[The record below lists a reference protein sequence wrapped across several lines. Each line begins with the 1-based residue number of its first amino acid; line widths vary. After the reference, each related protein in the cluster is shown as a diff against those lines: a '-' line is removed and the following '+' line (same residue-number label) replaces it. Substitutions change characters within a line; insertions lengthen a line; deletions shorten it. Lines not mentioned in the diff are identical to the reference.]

1 MGTITDPDAAD
12 AVVQV
17 ARVALTGLRETEFWK
32 IPNPDLLVLAKQF
45 EHLGRLACTAQ
56 IHLAGEIDTRKI
68 AESHGCTSTASLLRQ
83 TLTISA
89 PDARARVHAARA
101 VLPQDLP
108 TGGETPPVLPLLG
121 AALAAGVIGAEQTR
135 TIVSTMNKLPATLD
149 PDTRDTCQQV
159 LVENGISTE
168 PKPFADFA
176 RAVALT
182 CDPDGTPDQPN
193 PSDRVEL
200 TLGAR
205 NPSTGM
211 TRFAGQLDD
220 EGVEVLGQAIDGL
233 ATPHPAA
240 DGTPDPRSAPTRRG
254 QALKEVLHRYL
265 NHGDAPVQGGERP
278 HVTVTMDFEDLKRN
292 LGAAVL
298 EHGGPISAAQAR
310 MLACDAKI
318 IPRSWAPRPRSW
330 TSEPRAGCSR
340 RRSAGRSPC
349 GTGAAPGRAAT
360 DHRPGATATTSNI
373 GPTAAPAATATAACC
388 VVTTIPRST
397 GRTGRSGSPP
407 TVSPNSSPH
416 PGWTR
421 PENPD
426 ATPCTTSTIPCANE
440 PGTRGRPP
448 PGHRALPRPVAGK
461 VLTPGTGTTTQFPDR
476 DPAVSPP

>member
-318 IPRSWAPRPRSW
+318 IPAVMGSKTQVLDVGTA
-330 TSEPRAGCSR
+330 SR
-340 RRSAGRSPC
+340 LF
-349 GTGAAPGRAAT
+349 
-360 DHRPGATATTSNI
+360 
-373 GPTAAPAATATAACC
+373 PAAIRRAITLRDRGCAW
-388 VVTTIPRST
+388 
-397 GRTGRSGSPP
+397 
-407 TVSPNSSPH
+407 
-416 PGWTR
+416 PGC
-421 PENPD
+421 D
-426 ATPCTTSTIPCANE
+426 
-440 PGTRGRPP
+440 RPP
-448 PGHRALPRPVAGK
+448 AWCDCHHVQHWTHGGPSSYRNGCLLCRHHHAQIHREDWEIRFAADGVPEFIPPPWVDPTRKPRRNTLHHLDNP
-461 VLTPGTGTTTQFPDR
+461 LRQ
-476 DPAVSPP
+476 